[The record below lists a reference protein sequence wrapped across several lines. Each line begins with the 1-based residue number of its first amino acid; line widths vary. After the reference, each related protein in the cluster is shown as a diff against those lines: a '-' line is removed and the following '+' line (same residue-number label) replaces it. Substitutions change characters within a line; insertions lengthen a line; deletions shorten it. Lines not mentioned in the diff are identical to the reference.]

1 MFISVFICS
10 NVLGFEEFYCLVN
23 DNGDELVRE
32 MVGYMKDI
40 VEKIEFLVKEWWGRE
55 LGELKYRI
63 KNFVSS
69 MEVGEDEEDK
79 EEDDE
84 VKKIK

>member
-32 MVGYMKDI
+32 MVGNMNDI
-40 VEKIEFLVKEWWGRE
+40 VEK
-55 LGELKYRI
+55 
-63 KNFVSS
+63 
-69 MEVGEDEEDK
+69 
-79 EEDDE
+79 
-84 VKKIK
+84 

>member
-40 VEKIEFLVKEWWGRE
+40 VEKIEFLVKE
-55 LGELKYRI
+55 
-63 KNFVSS
+63 
-69 MEVGEDEEDK
+69 
-79 EEDDE
+79 
-84 VKKIK
+84 

>member
-40 VEKIEFLVKEWWGRE
+40 VEKFEFFVKSDGGGNWG
-55 LGELKYRI
+55 
-63 KNFVSS
+63 N
-69 MEVGEDEEDK
+69 
-79 EEDDE
+79 
-84 VKKIK
+84 